1 MWNLLRNALFK
12 IYPDAELGH
21 ERMLGVSSGLQRFA
35 PERLLSAATPRSDP
49 CLARTVCGLRFPSPI
64 GLAAGFD
71 KNAVALKIWQAL
83 GFGFIEAGTVT
94 LRPQAGNVRPRLFRI
109 PESRAIINSLGFP
122 GLGVEVVMQNIQKA
136 GKLRVPLG
144 INIGKNAVTNNE
156 DAAAEYVCL
165 FEYVYPFADYI
176 AVNISSPNTKGL
188 RLLLGYDFASEIFH
202 EISQS
207 RRRLLECGKSYKP
220 IFVKISPDLMHAELG
235 DVLRVVEDCGI
246 DGIVVAN
253 TTINRTGLQPTHW
266 KHAKGGL
273 SGAPL
278 YHRTLEMVHRVH
290 LDLPS
295 LPIIA
300 SGGIETSQQV
310 AEVLKAGASLIQIYT
325 ALIYEGPG
333 LPRKILSEL
342 ALLL

>member
-1 MWNLLRNALFK
+1 MWNILRNVLFK
-12 IYPDAELGH
+12 LYPDAELGH
-21 ERMLGVSSGLQRFA
+21 ERMLALSSGLQRLV
-35 PERLLSAATPRSDP
+35 PERLLSMVTPRSDP
-49 CLARTVCGLRFPSPI
+49 CLARTVCGLTFPNPL

-71 KNAVALKIWQAL
+71 KNAVALLLWQAL

-94 LRPQAGNVRPRLFRI
+94 LRPQSGNVRPRLFRI

-122 GLGVEVVMQNIQKA
+122 GLGAEAVVRNIQQA
-136 GKLRVPLG
+136 GKLKIPLG
-144 INIGKNAVTNNE
+144 INIGRNAKTNNE

-165 FEYVYPFADYI
+165 LEYVYPFADYI

-202 EISQS
+202 EISLS
-207 RRRLLECGKSYKP
+207 RQRLLDAGKPYKP
-220 IFVKISPDLMHAELG
+220 VFVKISPDVMHAELG
-235 DVLRVVEDCGI
+235 DVLKVVEDCGV
-246 DGIVVAN
+246 DGIIVAN
-253 TTINRTGLQPTHW
+253 TTINRTGLKPAQW
-266 KHAKGGL
+266 QHAKGGL

-278 YHRTLEMVHRVH
+278 YHRTLEMIHRVH
-290 LDLPS
+290 YDAPS

-310 AEVLKAGASLIQIYT
+310 SEVLKAGASLVQIYT
-325 ALIYEGPG
+325 ALIYGGPT

-342 ALLL
+342 VAL